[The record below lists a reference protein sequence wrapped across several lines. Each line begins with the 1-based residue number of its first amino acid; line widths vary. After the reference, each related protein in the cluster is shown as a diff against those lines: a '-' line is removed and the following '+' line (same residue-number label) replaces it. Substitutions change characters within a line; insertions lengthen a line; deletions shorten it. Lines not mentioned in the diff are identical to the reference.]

1 MSGFD
6 WVDDEKT
13 AEEDIK
19 AMEPSAEPSVPQL
32 ETGLP
37 KWTDEQLEEVF
48 DALMFEGSYNEEVSV
63 NRKLKVIF
71 RTRSGEQ
78 ARDVMMRLDNAKINM
93 GLTVEGLRSLFNLA
107 HSLVVFNGND
117 LSKMKIDARLK
128 RIEELPSAVIGT
140 LIAKLVEFDIKVEQ
154 AVRHGEENF

>member
-6 WVDDEKT
+6 WVEDEK
-13 AEEDIK
+13 AEETEVHTTE
-19 AMEPSAEPSVPQL
+19 AVAEPSVPQL

-48 DALMFEGSYNEEVSV
+48 DALMFEGSYNEEIQV

-78 ARDVMMRLDNAKINM
+78 ARDVMMRLDTSKVNM

>member
-6 WVDDEKT
+6 WVDEEK
-13 AEEDIK
+13 AEEQEVTK
-19 AMEPSAEPSVPQL
+19 TEAAAEPSVPQL

-37 KWTDEQLEEVF
+37 RWTDEQLEEVF
-48 DALMFEGSYNEEVSV
+48 DSLMFEGSYNEEIQV

-78 ARDVMMRLDNAKINM
+78 ARDVMMRLDNSKINM

-117 LSKMKIDARLK
+117 LSQMKIDARLK